1 MPTRQSMQRL
11 YWGAM
16 DLKQVR
22 SDWTEL
28 GARDPFW
35 AVLVSPKNRHGG
47 WEVGDFLATGRDE
60 VTAALAHADGL
71 GLDVARGRAL
81 DFGCG
86 VGRLSIALADHMDEV
101 VGVDISPS
109 MVSAARELD
118 ASGRCQFVENNRG
131 DLSIFADDSFDLVYS
146 SLVLQHLPPEIAQGY
161 LAEMLRVLRPG
172 GVMIVQ
178 LATKPDRSVKGMLV
192 RLLPLPVIRFVQ
204 RRLLH
209 YPAPLDMYPMTAR
222 ALEAVITRG
231 AGHVVDV
238 VDDPMYGGNWRYARY
253 YVAAS

>member
-1 MPTRQSMQRL
+1 
-11 YWGAM
+11 M

-28 GARDPFW
+28 GTGDPLW

-71 GLDVARGRAL
+71 GLDVTRGRAL

-86 VGRLSIALADHMDEV
+86 AGRLSIALADHMDEV

-118 ASGRCQFVENNRG
+118 TSERCQFVENNRG

-146 SLVLQHLPPEIAQGY
+146 SLVLQHLPPPIAQGY

-172 GVMIVQ
+172 GVLIVQ
-178 LATKPDRSVKGMLV
+178 LATRPDRSVKGLLV

-204 RRLLH
+204 RRLLR
-209 YPAPLDMYPMTAR
+209 YPAPLDMYPMTAGV
-222 ALEAVITRG
+222 LEAVITRG
-231 AGHVVDV
+231 GGHVADV